1 MNRRK
6 LNTLI
11 KVLIPLGAPSYVL
24 ITDDGGELKTEA
36 GALFFSMIHA

>member
-11 KVLIPLGAPSYVL
+11 KVFIPLGTPSLVL
-24 ITDDGGELKTEA
+24 STEDGEELKTEA
-36 GALFFSMIHA
+36 VTLFFNVIY